1 MNDKEYLVKIL
12 VFIIVFFIILTLCA
26 TSISIITITNL

>member
-12 VFIIVFFIILTLCA
+12 GFFIVFFIILMLCV
-26 TSISIITITNL
+26 TSLSIITITSL

>member
-12 VFIIVFFIILTLCA
+12 GLIIVFFVILMLCA
-26 TSISIITITNL
+26 TSISITTITSL